1 MEQEGRGMKVARFE
15 AGWYVHMG
23 REEYNATFD
32 LDVTPEA
39 FEKIVGESISWKNA
53 DEIIVVDP
61 ETHEKAVFR
70 RVKEGDNA
78 EV

>member
-1 MEQEGRGMKVARFE
+1 MLRFE
-15 AGWYVHMG
+15 AGQYVHMG
-23 REEYNATFD
+23 REEYNATFG

-39 FEKIVGESISWKNA
+39 FERIMGAPISWKNA

-70 RVKEGDNA
+70 RVNEGDDA